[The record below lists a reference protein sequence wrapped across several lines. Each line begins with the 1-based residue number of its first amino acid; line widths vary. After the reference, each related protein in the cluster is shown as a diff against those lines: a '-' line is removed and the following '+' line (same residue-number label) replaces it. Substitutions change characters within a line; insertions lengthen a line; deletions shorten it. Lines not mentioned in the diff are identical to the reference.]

1 MLINFL
7 HIFFEFLSPKTN
19 QSGAQ
24 YPIFV
29 FMDNKVENNRK
40 PINRLKNAGPL
51 VNEFGK
57 MPPQAVDVEQAV
69 LGALMLE
76 KNAVTDTIDLL
87 SPQSFYDPKHQNIYT
102 AIRELFASSS
112 PVDILTVTNQLKKEG
127 LLEASGGAVY
137 ISQLTSRVA
146 SSAHI
151 EYHARIIS
159 EKHIKREL
167 IRMSSEVQKLAYD
180 DTNDVFEV
188 LNKAEEDLFK
198 ISENNMGKQVAELKN
213 VVREAID
220 EIEKAS
226 QNKDGLSGVPTGF
239 IDLDKITAGWQKSD
253 MIVIAAR
260 PAMGKTAFVL
270 SMARNTAVDY
280 GMGVA
285 IFSLE
290 MSAVQLVKRLIASE
304 SRLSAEKLR
313 KGDLAEHE
321 FQQLHTRISKLSQAP
336 LYIDD
341 TAGISIFDLR
351 AKCRRLKL
359 QYDIQMVIIDYL
371 QLMTAGGGKGPGNR
385 EQEIS
390 LISRSI
396 KEIAKELNVPIIALS
411 QLSRSVEQRGGDKRP
426 VLSDLRESGAI
437 EQDADIVSFI
447 YRPEYYGLMDD
458 GEGGSNAGIGEIIV
472 AKHRNGSL
480 DTVRLRFVGQY
491 ARFENLDNVDTDFQ
505 PSSFGSAMNSNKALE
520 NASSNAFTLPSKINS
535 INESDGEDFGSPSD
549 LDNPF

>member
-1 MLINFL
+1 M
-7 HIFFEFLSPKTN
+7 EK
-19 QSGAQ
+19 
-24 YPIFV
+24 
-29 FMDNKVENNRK
+29 KVENNRK
-40 PINRLKNAGPL
+40 PINRMKNAGAL
-51 VNEFGK
+51 ANEFGK
-57 MPPQAVDVEQAV
+57 VPPQAVDIEQAV

-102 AIRELFASSS
+102 AVRELFATST

-137 ISQLTSRVA
+137 VSQLTARVA
-146 SSAHI
+146 SAAHI
-151 EYHARIIS
+151 EFHARIIS

-167 IRMSSEVQKLAYD
+167 IRMGSEVQKLAYE

-198 ISENNMGKQVAELKN
+198 ISENNMGKQVAEMKN

-226 QNKDGLSGVPTGF
+226 QNKDGLSGIPTGF
-239 IDLDKITAGWQKSD
+239 IDLDKLTAGWQKSD

-280 GMGVA
+280 NMGVA

-290 MSAVQLVKRLIASE
+290 MSAVQLVKRLISSE
-304 SRLSAEKLR
+304 SRLPAEKLR

-359 QYDIQMVIIDYL
+359 QYDIQIVIIDYL

-396 KEIAKELNVPIIALS
+396 KEIAKELNVPMVALS

-447 YRPEYYGLMDD
+447 YRPEYYGLMENED
-458 GEGGSNAGIGEIIV
+458 GESNAGIGEIIV
-472 AKHRNGSL
+472 AKHRNGGL
-480 DTVRLRFVGQY
+480 DSVKLRFIGKY
-491 ARFENLDNVDTDFQ
+491 ARFENLDNMETDFQ
-505 PSSFGSAMNSNKALE
+505 PTGISSAMNTNAALE
-520 NASSNAFTLPSKINS
+520 SASSAFTVSSKINS
-535 INESDGEDFGSPSD
+535 VNDVDGEDFSSPTD
-549 LDNPF
+549 IENPF